1 MLKLYASTVIIW
13 AFVLWASDKIAMP
26 FVEKNGWLDT
36 PRLDDGGDDITFIVA
51 LVPVFRLVV
60 LVGIW
65 LLIKSSLDSY
75 TFICYNLM
83 CSKPYWLQI

>member
-26 FVEKNGWLDT
+26 FIDKNGWLDT

-60 LVGIW
+60 LIGIW
-65 LLIKSSLDSY
+65 YMAFNK
-75 TFICYNLM
+75 
-83 CSKPYWLQI
+83 KQP